1 MLFDCFGLMYY
12 MKDSNLD
19 IFQQTLTIKKSL
31 NAYFFLLLPYN
42 KIPNKK
48 AVLRINKV
56 SVSYQ

>member
-31 NAYFFLLLPYN
+31 NADFFLLLPQN

-48 AVLRINKV
+48 AVLRLNRV
-56 SVSYQ
+56 SVSFQ